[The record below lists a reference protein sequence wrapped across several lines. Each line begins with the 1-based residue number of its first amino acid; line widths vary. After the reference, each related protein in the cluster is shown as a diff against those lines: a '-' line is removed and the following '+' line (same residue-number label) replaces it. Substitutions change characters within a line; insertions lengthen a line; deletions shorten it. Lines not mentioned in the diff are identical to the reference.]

1 MKNKHPKWS
10 EDAEIGFVEWYNDEY
25 GTYSCR
31 LEWFQG
37 DCEVEDEKTRKDLM
51 YKWIHAAYASG
62 YERGLRTLEELAQG
76 HSKCPCDAL

>member
-76 HSKCPCDAL
+76 HSTDAS